1 VSAGSRKSGGNN
13 PQLLRG
19 FAVLGYAVT
28 PLHPGVGRAP
38 GVVDLP
44 VQRDPMGYP
53 LVYASSVKG
62 AFKAECGRRSNC
74 VDTNSGRLDCNK
86 CSLCCCLFG
95 HELETG
101 GESAAGLLSVLDMV
115 PLFFPV
121 PSLSH
126 GYLYMTTPYLAARAS
141 AVLDAIDAQRVNS
154 LEGLKGLLDK
164 AAELG
169 QSLGEGE
176 AAACSGVSVESSEEK
191 VYIGSTEV
199 KVKEKSLPCNGLEK
213 LLGRLGGLAPSI
225 PRRLIVVS
233 DSDGAVLV
241 EKGLIRL
248 TRVKLR
254 VDTKTVAGTALWT
267 EEYIPQGTVFLS
279 GFLALTPRKNP
290 YCCKYIGTNNS
301 CVVEEKDSDKL
312 LREFINI
319 LGAKDCTA
327 YAVIGGKETIGKG
340 LLRLILTPC
349 DKSGSQAAQ
358 GVSQ

>member
-1 VSAGSRKSGGNN
+1 MSAQQHLKG
-13 PQLLRG
+13 L
-19 FAVLGYAVT
+19 AVLGYAVT

-74 VDTNSGRLDCNK
+74 ISTDKGRLK
-86 CSLCCCLFG
+86 CDVCRLCCCLFG

-101 GESAAGLLSVLDMV
+101 GASAAGLLSVLDMV

-126 GYLYMTTPYLAARAS
+126 GYLYITTPYLTARAS
-141 AVLDAIDAQRVNS
+141 AILDAINAQKDK
-154 LEGLKGLLDK
+154 ELKGLKDFLDK

-169 QSLGEGE
+169 QSLGEGK
-176 AAACSGVSVESSEEK
+176 AVACSSVNVDNTGK
-191 VYIGSTEV
+191 AYVGSTEV
-199 KVKEKSLPCNGLEK
+199 TVEKDDSLSCTSFGS
-213 LLGRLGGLAPSI
+213 LLRELGGLAPSI
-225 PRRLIVVS
+225 PSRLIVVP

-241 EKGLIRL
+241 EKGLVRL

-279 GFLALTPRKNP
+279 GFLAITPRKNP
-290 YCCKYIGTNNS
+290 YCCQYLN
-301 CVVEEKDSDKL
+301 KDSDGCLVDEVDASKL
-312 LREFINI
+312 LSDFIKA
-319 LGAKDCTA
+319 LGSDDCTV

-340 LLRLILTPC
+340 LLRLILAPC
-349 DKSGSQAAQ
+349 SEGGQATQ
-358 GVSQ
+358 G